1 MVDRQEYER
10 VAQDLLPTLYK
21 IAMGILRADA
31 DARDA
36 VQQALLKAWEKRGGA
51 RSGSFRGFLTRIVIN
66 ECRNIQRERM
76 RVFPADLNAM
86 PAASAPPDYQELYA
100 ALWALPETLRLPVL
114 LKYLHDYSEKE
125 AAQSLG
131 IPVTTFKSR
140 LHRARAALRKALDRE
155 VIFE

>member
-10 VAQDLLPTLYK
+10 VAQELLPTLYK

-86 PAASAPPDYQELYA
+86 PAASAPPDYQE
-100 ALWALPETLRLPVL
+100 
-114 LKYLHDYSEKE
+114 
-125 AAQSLG
+125 
-131 IPVTTFKSR
+131 
-140 LHRARAALRKALDRE
+140 
-155 VIFE
+155 